1 MTLQVMLQQLS
12 TASVAELFNITACR
26 KLPLGIPVLS
36 QSFGSCRCVVRA
48 DPKVATR
55 LQCYGSQACDSV
67 AVLGLSM
74 LSLSGTS
81 PDFAPAAKS
90 VSAQNNSISEAT
102 PNVNLLHTMPPALD

>member
-1 MTLQVMLQQLS
+1 
-12 TASVAELFNITACR
+12 
-26 KLPLGIPVLS
+26 
-36 QSFGSCRCVVRA
+36 
-48 DPKVATR
+48 
-55 LQCYGSQACDSV
+55 
-67 AVLGLSM
+67 M